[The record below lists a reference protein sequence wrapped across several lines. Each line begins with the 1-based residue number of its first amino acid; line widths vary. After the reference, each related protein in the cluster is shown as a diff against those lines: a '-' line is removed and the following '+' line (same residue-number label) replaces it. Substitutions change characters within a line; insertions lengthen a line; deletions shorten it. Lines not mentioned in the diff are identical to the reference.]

1 MLEPSQ
7 YNDPNLDPTSRN
19 QLFKKLVE
27 AELKEIREDIQYLV
41 TQKEAT
47 GLRAEIKDLKSYN
60 ALVQIALDKIRDEM
74 KNGKPSLT
82 PTRGA
87 LANLIEWLKRKK

>member
-47 GLRAEIKDLKSYN
+47 GLRAEIKDLESYN

-82 PTRGA
+82 PTRGL

>member
-82 PTRGA
+82 PTRGL

>member
-74 KNGKPSLT
+74 KNGKPSLI
-82 PTRGA
+82 PTRGL

>member
-60 ALVQIALDKIRDEM
+60 ALVKIALDKIRDEM

-82 PTRGA
+82 PTRGL